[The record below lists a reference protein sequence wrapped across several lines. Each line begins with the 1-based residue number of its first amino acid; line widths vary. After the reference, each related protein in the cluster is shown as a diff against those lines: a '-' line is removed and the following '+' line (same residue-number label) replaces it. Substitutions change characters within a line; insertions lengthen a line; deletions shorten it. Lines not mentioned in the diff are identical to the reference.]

1 MWDPETVSSLEEGA
15 IIGYGSLWVEQSTDG
30 DDMVTIDLPIYY
42 YDKTTKPS
50 KEYKIVISCSA
61 NAYGD
66 YMNGCRNNRLY
77 VDDFE
82 WVY

>member
-1 MWDPETVSSLEEGA
+1 MPWFLPKTHSKSIEEKA
-15 IIGYGSLWVEQSTDG
+15 
-30 DDMVTIDLPIYY
+30 
-42 YDKTTKPS
+42 PS
-50 KEYKIVISCSA
+50 PTGNYTIVISCAA

-66 YMNGCRNNRLY
+66 YMTGYSKACLY

>member
-1 MWDPETVSSLEEGA
+1 M
-15 IIGYGSLWVEQSTDG
+15 VE
-30 DDMVTIDLPIYY
+30 VELPFYY
-42 YDKTTKPS
+42 YDRVTKPQGN
-50 KEYKIVISCSA
+50 YTLVISCSA

-66 YMNGCRNNRLY
+66 YMCGCDSNVMY

>member
-1 MWDPETVSSLEEGA
+1 MWINQSTPGEALVSSEDALKIHWYEEKA
-15 IIGYGSLWVEQSTDG
+15 
-30 DDMVTIDLPIYY
+30 
-42 YDKTTKPS
+42 PS
-50 KEYKIVISCSA
+50 PTGNYTIVISCAA

-66 YMNGCRNNRLY
+66 YMTGYSKACLY

>member
-1 MWDPETVSSLEEGA
+1 MVQ
-15 IIGYGSLWVEQSTDG
+15 VE
-30 DDMVTIDLPIYY
+30 LPLSF
-42 YDKTTKPS
+42 YDRAAKPS
-50 KEYKIVISCSA
+50 KAYKLVISCSA

-66 YMNGCRNNRLY
+66 YMCGCSSNVLY

>member
-1 MWDPETVSSLEEGA
+1 M
-15 IIGYGSLWVEQSTDG
+15 
-30 DDMVTIDLPIYY
+30 
-42 YDKTTKPS
+42 
-50 KEYKIVISCSA
+50 IVISCAA

-66 YMNGCRNNRLY
+66 YMTGYSKACLY

>member
-1 MWDPETVSSLEEGA
+1 MPWFLPKTHSKS
-15 IIGYGSLWVEQSTDG
+15 IGTKRKLR
-30 DDMVTIDLPIYY
+30 LPPGNY
-42 YDKTTKPS
+42 T
-50 KEYKIVISCSA
+50 IVISCAA

-66 YMNGCRNNRLY
+66 YMTGYSKACLY